1 MSIFKPK
8 RAADDLVDEKE
19 LLSEIMGRAEVVH
32 PDEPG
37 QVSDVRDLTTR
48 LQELQQQ
55 AIEHIQKV
63 EQHLQEAGNAY
74 TALQDAANTVIARKR
89 RVLSM
94 LNAAIAE
101 GERVEVLDNPPK
113 LPLRYAQESE
123 ASREP
128 TT

>member
-8 RAADDLVDEKE
+8 RATDDLVDEKE

-32 PDEPG
+32 PDAPG
-37 QVSDVRDLTTR
+37 EVSDVKDLTTR

-55 AIEHIQKV
+55 AVDHIHKV

-74 TALQDAANTVIARKR
+74 AALENAANVVIARKR

-101 GERVEVLDNPPK
+101 GERVEIQDNPPK
-113 LPLRYAQESE
+113 LPLKYAPDPE
-123 ASREP
+123 ASRDP
-128 TT
+128 AT